1 MLNLNCTEGP
11 LSFFHTQIELPFYC
25 IVYLIKETNVNWW
38 QILSLHSLVS
48 LCFSFFF
55 PITLPFN
62 LFIFVYETTNI
73 VGLFLTRVFFK
84 MRAFFTSMWQRV
96 HRGPHR
102 MVSGFTP
109 AYSISVYHLIITFVE
124 LTNQIWC
131 HLKYTTMI
139 FSTTKIINVVCK
151 RKYLCTASS

>member
-73 VGLFLTRVFFK
+73 VGLFLTRVFFQN
-84 MRAFFTSMWQRV
+84 ACFFHFYVTKGPSWPTSHGIWVYTCIFNQCISSY
-96 HRGPHR
+96 HNLCWIDESNL
-102 MVSGFTP
+102 VSP
-109 AYSISVYHLIITFVE
+109 
-124 LTNQIWC
+124 
-131 HLKYTTMI
+131 
-139 FSTTKIINVVCK
+139 
-151 RKYLCTASS
+151 